1 MPTSTIVIIAVAVA
15 AAAALIG
22 LLTLGALSAG
32 EKGPRRFSLSPP
44 VDTARFI
51 DIDAAWA
58 ATVEFEVRRSVDV
71 VWQQMLDGPIVAL
84 GPVINGPTTVGVTRT
99 YHGIIAATA
108 DVVDQ
113 SARSSVTTVGS
124 AISIPV
130 VVKSFAERLAVAPV
144 NESSSRVTYT
154 LAVQP
159 RFIGFLPLRWT
170 AVFARPVIKFVMK
183 MAF

>member
-1 MPTSTIVIIAVAVA
+1 MTTSTIVIIVGTAVA
-15 AAAALIG
+15 AALISVLALA
-22 LLTLGALSAG
+22 ALSAG
-32 EKGPRRFSLSPP
+32 ENGPRRFALSAP
-44 VDTARFI
+44 VDTGRFI
-51 DIDAAWA
+51 DRDAAWA

-71 VWQQMLDGPIVAL
+71 VWQQLLDGPIVAL
-84 GPVINGPTTVGVTRT
+84 GPAINGPTVVGVTRT
-99 YHGIIAATA
+99 YHGIVAATA

-113 SARSSVTTVGS
+113 SNRSSVTTVGS

-130 VVKSFAERLAVAPV
+130 VVKSFAERFTVAPV
-144 NESSSRVTYT
+144 NKSSSRVTYT